1 MTQTLKDI
9 LLDPA
14 RRPVVVSDL
23 QELVGQEVSSKGG
36 VSGAVIKTGYAAV
49 NKLKPGAVPNAVDRM
64 LDQFAD
70 ALQPFYA
77 DYRNTGGNDFGSYL
91 AARPSDAANAL
102 LSVTDQ
108 RAETTSSDAMK
119 KTYSKLRPH
128 GQKNVEEALPRL
140 GALIDKHAN

>member
-1 MTQTLKDI
+1 MTQTLRDI
-9 LLDPA
+9 LLEPS

-49 NKLKPGAVPNAVDRM
+49 SKLKPGAVPNAVDRM

-70 ALQPFYA
+70 ALQPFYS
-77 DYRNTGGNDFGSYL
+77 DYRAGGGGDFGSYL
-91 AARPSDAANAL
+91 SGRPSDAANAL
-102 LSVTDQ
+102 LGVTDA
-108 RAETTSSDAMK
+108 RAESTSSDAMK
-119 KTYSKLRPH
+119 KAYSKLRPH

-140 GALIDKHAN
+140 GALIDKHTS

>member
-77 DYRNTGGNDFGSYL
+77 DYRNTGGSDFGSYL
-91 AARPSDAANAL
+91 AARPADAANAL

-140 GALIDKHAN
+140 GALIDKHAR